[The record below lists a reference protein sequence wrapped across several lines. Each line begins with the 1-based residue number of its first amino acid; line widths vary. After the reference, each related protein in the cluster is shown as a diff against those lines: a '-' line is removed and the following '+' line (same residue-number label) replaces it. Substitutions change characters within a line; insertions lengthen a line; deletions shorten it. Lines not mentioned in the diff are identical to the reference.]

1 MLPRPS
7 EHGEATLYH
16 KRDLRLLSLSSH
28 LRTVLENEEL
38 AMTWDH
44 VGCVH
49 IWSSAFN
56 ELEIVQRSENES
68 SILRELLIPATRLLN
83 AIGYVR
89 AHVAIAPRGASLLQC
104 HYCYFQRVRA
114 LNLQSQANDNSFSL
128 SVGRE

>member
-104 HYCYFQRVRA
+104 RYC
-114 LNLQSQANDNSFSL
+114 
-128 SVGRE
+128 

>member
-16 KRDLRLLSLSSH
+16 KRDLHLLSLSSH

-49 IWSSAFN
+49 I
-56 ELEIVQRSENES
+56 
-68 SILRELLIPATRLLN
+68 
-83 AIGYVR
+83 
-89 AHVAIAPRGASLLQC
+89 
-104 HYCYFQRVRA
+104 
-114 LNLQSQANDNSFSL
+114 
-128 SVGRE
+128 